1 MKVAKLPKFY
11 KSLADFFNLLI
22 NLYYYYCYY
31 YFYYQNFYY
40 TNFFHIQ
47 KYLKIHQL
55 NITTKEYKKYHN
67 KYQKLS
73 EEKKEK
79 KQQHGNERYKNLFE
93 NEKRKLVE

>member
-40 TNFFHIQ
+40 TNFFHI
-47 KYLKIHQL
+47 
-55 NITTKEYKKYHN
+55 
-67 KYQKLS
+67 
-73 EEKKEK
+73 
-79 KQQHGNERYKNLFE
+79 
-93 NEKRKLVE
+93 

>member
-22 NLYYYYCYY
+22 NLYYYYY

-55 NITTKEYKKYHN
+55 NITTKEYKKV
-67 KYQKLS
+67 S
-73 EEKKEK
+73 
-79 KQQHGNERYKNLFE
+79 QQISKTF
-93 NEKRKLVE
+93 